1 MGMVPRRASRPLAIP
16 SDAIVLQ
23 GDLFV
28 YCGHRRDISNFPQLR
43 CVLPSG
49 RFVMRLWL
57 VGLTAALLSTSAYA
71 QSTSAPEIPFESVP
85 NFVKLPPDMHLGE
98 ATGVAVNSKG
108 NVLVYSRG
116 GSSQGPAFG
125 NTASQLLE
133 FDRDGN
139 FIREIGKGLSA
150 WSFAHT
156 VRFDKDD

>member
-1 MGMVPRRASRPLAIP
+1 
-16 SDAIVLQ
+16 
-23 GDLFV
+23 
-28 YCGHRRDISNFPQLR
+28 
-43 CVLPSG
+43 
-49 RFVMRLWL
+49 MRLWL

-116 GSSQGPAFG
+116 GTSGPAYG

-133 FDRDGN
+133 FDHDGN
-139 FIREIGKGLSA
+139 FIREVGKNL
-150 WSFAHT
+150 
-156 VRFDKDD
+156 